1 MRRERYAPTGK
12 EVIIPDVRLSLIIPF
27 HKKLNH
33 LARVLAPLEGLG
45 PNYEVIVVA
54 DGAREDCA
62 AIAAGVGA
70 RVVVRPQSGGPAA
83 ARNQGA
89 AVAQGEILVFIDADV
104 VVSKA
109 CLQELDAMFSQRP
122 EASAIFG
129 AYDETPDALNF
140 ISQYKNL
147 AHSYIHQT
155 ANVVSQTFWG
165 GFGAVRASAFA
176 AVGGFDER
184 FARPSVEDIDLGYRL
199 TAAGHLVLLDHGLRV
214 QHLKGWTFTSL
225 LVADVRDRGIPWTQ
239 LILSSGRVHN
249 DLNIRSAYRI
259 SVVLAYLMVAAA
271 AASVVDVR
279 AALALAPLAAVLY
292 ALNYR
297 FYRFFKERR
306 GAWFASRVVP
316 LHFLYHLYNGLSF
329 FVGTTLYLTTRY
341 LGVRLPGA
349 LPLSPWEGSSG
360 APATPIGPPE
370 STRLAPDKGT
380 QTQNVTLVQ

>member
-1 MRRERYAPTGK
+1 MIPT
-12 EVIIPDVRLSLIIPF
+12 VRLSIIIPF
-27 HKKLNH
+27 HKNLNQ

-45 PNYEVIVVA
+45 PNCEVVVVA
-54 DGAREDCA
+54 DGAREDCV

-70 RVVVRPQSGGPAA
+70 LVVVRPVSGGPAA

-89 AVAQGEILVFIDADV
+89 AVARGEILVFIDADV

-109 CLQELDAMFSQRP
+109 CLQELDAMFSERP

-129 AYDETPDALNF
+129 AYDETPDAVNF

-155 ANVVSQTFWG
+155 ANLVSQTFWG

-176 AVGGFDER
+176 AMGGFDER
-184 FARPSVEDIDLGYRL
+184 FGRPSVEDIDLGYRL

-214 QHLKGWTFTSL
+214 QHLKRWTFTSL

-249 DLNIRSAYRI
+249 DLNIRNAYRI
-259 SVVLAYLMVAAA
+259 CVVLAYLMVAAA

-279 AALALAPLAAVLY
+279 AALALPPLTAVLF
-292 ALNYR
+292 ALNWR
-297 FYRFFKERR
+297 FYRFFKDRR
-306 GAWFASRVVP
+306 GAWFALRVVP
-316 LHFLYHLYNGLSF
+316 LHFLYHMYNGLSF
-329 FVGTTLYLTTRY
+329 VVGTTLYLTTRFF
-341 LGVRLPGA
+341 GVQLPGA
-349 LPLSPWEGSSG
+349 LPLSRWQGSSST
-360 APATPIGPPE
+360 PAVTAGPPQN
-370 STRLAPDKGT
+370 TLLAPDKGT
-380 QTQNVTLVQ
+380 RPRNATLVQ